1 MTHPLAIAR
10 RFSRRL
16 MPVVGLLFLALLVVG
31 GAHHHA
37 DGGNHVCA
45 VCSVG
50 HSPAVGPQVTAPA
63 AVPTEL
69 SRRVIAASPVA
80 PRSPRTET
88 ASSRAPPLA

>member
-1 MTHPLAIAR
+1 
-10 RFSRRL
+10 

-80 PRSPRTET
+80 P
-88 ASSRAPPLA
+88 PLAPHRDRFQPRSSPGLTFPRPPRALRAT